1 MTTLEAIYN
10 YRRLSPWLATAG
22 QPLEEELHA
31 IGRAGFEVVIN
42 LGLADAPYAV
52 ADERTILESHGLRY
66 VHIPVS
72 FETPEAE
79 RFESFREH
87 MRALAQHR
95 LFVHCAANKR
105 VSVFVAL
112 YRVIEEGRRLDE
124 VWTDVEAIWQ
134 PDAVWQ
140 AFLRDTLLAS
150 GRPG

>member
-10 YRRLSPWLATAG
+10 YRRLSPRLATAG

-31 IGRAGFEVVIN
+31 IGRAGFDVVIN

-52 ADERTILESHGLRY
+52 ADEQAILESHGLRY
-66 VHIPVS
+66 LHIPVS
-72 FETPEAE
+72 FEAPEA
-79 RFESFREH
+79 RCFESFREH
-87 MRALAQHR
+87 MRTLAQHR

-124 VWTDVEAIWQ
+124 VWSDVEAIWQ
-134 PDAVWQ
+134 PDAAWQ
-140 AFLRDTLLAS
+140 AFIRDTLRTAGRS
-150 GRPG
+150 G